1 MNVITEQK
9 GIVMEFAKRFSVVLA
24 MSLTLMGCGSSMDK
38 QVSQLSETV
47 TKLQQ
52 ETAQSKEAVSKL
64 ELESRAGCKTS

>member
-52 ETAQSKEAVSKL
+52 ETDQ
-64 ELESRAGCKTS
+64 CKGSCQQIGARV